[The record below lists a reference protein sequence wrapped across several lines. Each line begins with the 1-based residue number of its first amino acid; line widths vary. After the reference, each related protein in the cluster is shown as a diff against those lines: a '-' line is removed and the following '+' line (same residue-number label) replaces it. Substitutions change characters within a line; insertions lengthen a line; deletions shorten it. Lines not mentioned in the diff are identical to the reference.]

1 MGYAFFR
8 AVELSAREVFRSQA
22 MFDYRGVLMHHWIN
36 WIALREHDKTKKRKP
51 LHLIVKPYGF
61 L

>member
-8 AVELSAREVFRSQA
+8 AVELSARDVFRSQA

-36 WIALREHDKTKKRKP
+36 WIALREHDKTKKKGN
-51 LHLIVKPYGF
+51 PYI
-61 L
+61 